1 MSPRKKED
9 NELIRERRKAHIL
22 EVALNL
28 FARVGYESTTIS
40 RIAKEAKISKGLMY
54 NYFDSKEDLLKSLIL
69 DLNKMEEGMMSSVID
84 DDPQVMLRNIIIAFF
99 KTLVE
104 DKDKWKLISV
114 LTFQVE
120 KFDFIQDLASQ
131 KMLGYHQLFEDLLSR
146 SGIENAKEEAQLLGA
161 IFDGIAFQYLVVH
174 GDYPLDQMKNYLIKK
189 YCNN

>member
-9 NELIRERRKAHIL
+9 NEAIRERRKAHIL

-40 RIAKEAKISKGLMY
+40 KISNEAKISKGLLY

-84 DDPQVMLRNIIIAFF
+84 DDPQVMLRNIITAFF

-104 DKDKWKLISV
+104 DKDKWKLISA

-120 KFDFIQDLASQ
+120 KFEFIQDLASQ
-131 KMLGYHQLFEDLLSR
+131 KMLGYHQLFEDLLTR
-146 SGIENAKEEAQLLGA
+146 SEIENAKEEAQMLGA
-161 IFDGIAFQYLVVH
+161 IFDGIAFQYLVIH
-174 GDYPLDQMKNYLIKK
+174 GEYPLNQMKDYLIKK
-189 YCNN
+189 YCSN

>member
-9 NELIRERRKAHIL
+9 NEVIRERRKAHIL

-40 RIAKEAKISKGLMY
+40 KISKEAKISKGLMY
-54 NYFDSKEDLLKSLIL
+54 NYFDSKEDLLKSLIA
-69 DLNKMEEGMMSSVID
+69 DLNKMEEGMMASVID
-84 DDPQVMLRNIIIAFF
+84 DDPRIMMRNIFTVFF

-104 DKDKWKLISV
+104 DKDKWKLISA

-131 KMLGYHQLFEDLLSR
+131 KMLGYHMLFEDLLSR
-146 SGIENAKEEAQLLGA
+146 AGIENAKEEAQMVGA
-161 IFDGIAFQYLVVH
+161 IIDGIAFQYLVIH
-174 GDYPLDQMKNYLIKK
+174 GEYPLDQMKNYLIKK
-189 YCNN
+189 YCSN

>member
-9 NELIRERRKAHIL
+9 NEAIRERRKAHIL

-40 RIAKEAKISKGLMY
+40 KISNEAKISKGLLY

-69 DLNKMEEGMMSSVID
+69 DLNKIEEGMMSSVID
-84 DDPQVMLRNIIIAFF
+84 DDPQVMLRNIITAFF

-104 DKDKWKLISV
+104 DKDKWKLISA

-120 KFDFIQDLASQ
+120 KFEFIQDLASQ
-131 KMLGYHQLFEDLLSR
+131 KMLGYHQLFEDLLTR
-146 SGIENAKEEAQLLGA
+146 SEIENAKEEAQMLGA
-161 IFDGIAFQYLVVH
+161 IFDGIAFQYLVIH
-174 GDYPLDQMKNYLIKK
+174 GEYPLNQMKDYLIKK
-189 YCNN
+189 YCSN